1 MKKFPCCIVVAD
13 GSRARLFSRSAWN
26 QPLVLTDSHDNPAAR
41 QKTRELVTD
50 GPGKTQTSDPLSS
63 PGEIEEDRFAKRLA
77 DQLARSVH
85 EGLYEDMVLVASPR
99 FLGSLRANLPRTA
112 RELVRLELPK
122 NWTSL
127 TPAQIQHQ
135 LDLLESAAGPAP
147 ATQG

>member
-50 GPGKTQTSDPLSS
+50 GPGKTQTSDPLST

-77 DQLARSVH
+77 DQLARGVH
-85 EGLYEDMVLVASPR
+85 EGLFEHMVLVASPR

-112 RELVRLELPK
+112 RDIVGLELSK
-122 NWTSL
+122 NWTALS
-127 TPAQIQHQ
+127 PAQIQHQ
-135 LDLLESAAGPAP
+135 LDQLNPSTSVAP
-147 ATQG
+147 AA

>member
-1 MKKFPCCIVVAD
+1 MKYYPCCIVVAD

-77 DQLARSVH
+77 SQLARSVY
-85 EGLYEDMVLVASPR
+85 EGQFERMVLVASPR
-99 FLGSLRANLPRTA
+99 FLGALRAELPRSA
-112 RELVRLELPK
+112 RERVSLELPK
-122 NWTSL
+122 NWTALS
-127 TPAQIQHQ
+127 PAQIQHQ
-135 LDLLESAAGPAP
+135 LDQRAAAP
-147 ATQG
+147 AAAAAA